1 MSYLRHVTCLAHV
14 LPFSSIQFYDILRVL
29 FVIFFSTTIN
39 RRFMELIGF
48 FQNYLFW
55 VNYNVSIWEWDWVEE
70 KPFDNCIGIKYFAI
84 PHLIWLI

>member
-1 MSYLRHVTCLAHV
+1 MSYLSHVTCLAHV
-14 LPFSSIQFYDILRVL
+14 LPFSAIQFYNILRVL

-39 RRFMELIGF
+39 TRFMELIGF

-55 VNYNVSIWEWDWVEE
+55 VNYNVSIWEWDLVEE

-84 PHLIWLI
+84 PRLIWLI